1 VRNTVAGCYHAAGVT
16 TWEPR
21 TYLRYADVRFRA
33 GLDLIARIPANEYRT
48 IYDLGCGTGYL
59 THVLAEKFPQAQ
71 VVGIDKSPEMLAK
84 AKEQIPQ
91 PRRRVRDAKG
101 APDDSAERARGI
113 LRPEPQDDGAEERS
127 KITWVQ
133 GDILSWRPRAP
144 ADLIFSNA
152 ALQWV
157 PNHKTLMRALLEAL
171 RPGGVLA
178 VQMPQHF
185 ASPSHIELKKLVQQ
199 PRWRSRLAHLQL
211 KPIPAAEEYWQWLS
225 PKSAHFDLWE
235 TIYLLVLDGKD
246 PVVNF
251 MAGTALRP
259 FLTVLS
265 EREGKQ
271 LIAAFA
277 KRMSVA
283 YPAES
288 TGQTLFPFRRL
299 FFIAQR

>member
-1 VRNTVAGCYHAAGVT
+1 MT

-21 TYLRYADVRFRA
+21 TYLRYAEVRFRA
-33 GLDLIARIPANEYRT
+33 GLDLIARIPKNDYRT
-48 IYDLGCGTGYL
+48 IYDLGCGTGHL
-59 THVLAEKFPQAQ
+59 THLLAEKFPHAQ
-71 VVGIDKSPEMLAK
+71 VIGIDKSPEMLAE
-84 AKEQIPQ
+84 AKKQIPQ
-91 PRRRVRDAKG
+91 PCAAKTQRKGRD
-101 APDDSAERARGI
+101 DRAERARGI
-113 LRPEPQDDGAEERS
+113 LRPEPQDDSGGRLS
-127 KITWVQ
+127 KMTWLQ
-133 GDILSWRPRAP
+133 EDILSWRPPAP

-157 PNHKTLMRALLEAL
+157 PKHKKLLSSLMDSL

-178 VQMPQHF
+178 VQMPRHF
-185 ASPSHIELKKLVQQ
+185 GSASHIELRKLVEQ
-199 PRWRSRLAHLQL
+199 PRWRAKLAHLLL
-211 KPIPAAEEYWQWLS
+211 KPIQSPETYWQWLS
-225 PKSAHFDLWE
+225 PKSSSLDVWE

-265 EREGKQ
+265 EKEGKQ
-271 LIAAFA
+271 FVAAFA
-277 KRMSVA
+277 KRMAAA
-283 YPAES
+283 YPRQS